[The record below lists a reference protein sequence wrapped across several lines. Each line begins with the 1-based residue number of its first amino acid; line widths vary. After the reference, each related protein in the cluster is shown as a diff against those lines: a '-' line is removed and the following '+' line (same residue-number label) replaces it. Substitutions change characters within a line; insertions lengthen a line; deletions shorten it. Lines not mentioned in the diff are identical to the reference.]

1 MLIFLKKQPINIA
14 MKLFQ
19 RNGVNA
25 MLYTGKKI
33 KYYNK
38 EAIVLTWLE
47 KEVLIYVNKS
57 IKWVDRDVLKI
68 VQY

>member
-1 MLIFLKKQPINIA
+1 
-14 MKLFQ
+14 
-19 RNGVNA
+19 

-33 KYYNK
+33 RYYNK

-57 IKWVDRDVLKI
+57 TKWVDRDVLKI
-68 VQY
+68 IQS